1 MIRGDLMDRTEKAYE
16 KIIYYVEDNIMHGRY
31 KCGDKL
37 PPERDLALQLG
48 LSRNSVR
55 EGISILERMGALTSI
70 QGAGNFIS
78 SNFDKTLIELMSL
91 MFMLENETFTEISE
105 FRYALEYQALALA
118 MKNVTDEQIEQME
131 YYADKLANSP
141 YESERVYYDKQ
152 IHYKIAEASCNR
164 LIIDNLIALT
174 EVMDIFI
181 KDMRA
186 RILSDGENS
195 EGLLKS
201 HVNMVKAVKNKDL
214 KMGRKALDEH
224 FSYIYAYLDK

>member
-1 MIRGDLMDRTEKAYE
+1 MDRLEKAYE
-16 KIIYYVEDNIMHGRY
+16 KLIHYVEDNVIQGRF
-31 KCGDKL
+31 KRGDKL

-55 EGISILERMGALTSI
+55 EGIGILERMGALTSI

-78 SNFDKTLIELMSL
+78 NNFDKTLIELMSL
-91 MFMLENETFTEISE
+91 MFVLDNSTFTEISE

-118 MKNVTDEQIEQME
+118 IKHVTDEQIEQME
-131 YYADKLANSP
+131 YFAEKLACSP
-141 YESERVYYDKQ
+141 SEDERVYYDKH
-152 IHYKIAEASCNR
+152 IHYKIAEASCNG
-164 LIIDNLIALT
+164 LIIDNLIALN

-201 HVNMVKAVKNKDL
+201 HTDLVAAVKAKDL
-214 KMGRKALDEH
+214 KAGRKALDNH
-224 FSYIYAYLDK
+224 FTYIYAYLDK

>member
-1 MIRGDLMDRTEKAYE
+1 MDRSEKAYE
-16 KIIYYVEDNIMHGRY
+16 KLIHYIEDNILQGKFKR
-31 KCGDKL
+31 GDKL

-55 EGISILERMGALTSI
+55 EGIGILERMGALTSI

-78 SNFDKTLIELMSL
+78 SNFERPLIELMSL
-91 MFMLENETFTEISE
+91 MFMLDNSTFTEISE

-118 MKNVTDEQIEQME
+118 IRNVTDEQVEQME
-131 YYADKLANSP
+131 YYAEKLASSP
-141 YESERVYYDKQ
+141 YENERVYYDKQ
-152 IHYKIAEASCNR
+152 IHYKIAEASCNG
-164 LIIDNLIALT
+164 LIIDNLMALN

-195 EGLLKS
+195 EGLLES
-201 HVNMVKAVKNKDL
+201 HINLVKAVKNRDL
-214 KMGRKALDEH
+214 KEGRRALDTH
-224 FSYIYAYLDK
+224 FSYIYAYLDR

>member
-1 MIRGDLMDRTEKAYE
+1 MERSEKAYE
-16 KIIYYVEDNIMHGRY
+16 KLIHYVEENIMQGKY
-31 KCGDKL
+31 KRGDKL

-78 SNFDKTLIELMSL
+78 SKFDKPLIELMSL
-91 MFMLENETFTEISE
+91 MFMLETGSFNEISE

-118 MKNVTDEQIEQME
+118 IRNVTDEQVEQME
-131 YYADKLANSP
+131 YFAEKLASSP
-141 YESERVYYDKQ
+141 YENERVYYDKQ
-152 IHYKIAEASCNR
+152 IHYKISEASCNG
-164 LIIDNLIALT
+164 LIIANLFALN

-186 RILSDGENS
+186 RILSDNENS
-195 EGLLKS
+195 EGLLQA
-201 HVNMVKAVKNKDL
+201 HVSLVEAVKNRDL
-214 KMGRKALDEH
+214 KAGRKALDTH
-224 FSYIYAYLDK
+224 FSYIYEYLDR